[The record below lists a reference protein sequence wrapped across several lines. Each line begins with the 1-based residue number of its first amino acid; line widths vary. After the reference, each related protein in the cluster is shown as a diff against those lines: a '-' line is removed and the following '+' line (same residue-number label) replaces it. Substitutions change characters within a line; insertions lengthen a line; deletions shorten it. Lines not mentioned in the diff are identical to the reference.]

1 LKKLSERLFFYLNGL
16 FAFLMLLSVLAMYIQ
31 PDFWII
37 PSFLALT
44 FPFLLFINLVFLVIY
59 VYYRK
64 KYFLLPLAA
73 IILAY
78 PALTN
83 TFSFNLPVKSADD
96 EFRLMSYNV
105 RLFNLYDWIEDIHA
119 ADEIM
124 AVIKRENPDVLCMQ
138 EFYSNSTER
147 NLIDEIM
154 ETGDFLQYY
163 CPGYENGKSFGS
175 IIFSRFPIVN
185 YGSFQADGS
194 DNTFVFADIEAGD
207 RTLRFYSLHL
217 ASLYLSNS
225 DYDFI
230 DNIADNNRSETV
242 ESLNGILSKMSFAYN
257 KRLSEISA
265 ITRHSNETELPV
277 ILCGDFND
285 VPVSY
290 AYRYFRSDY
299 KDAFKT
305 AGFGIGNTYIRRL
318 VRFRIDYV
326 FYNEPL
332 KAVDFNVIRKKYS
345 DHYPVVVDFG
355 F

>member
-1 LKKLSERLFFYLNGL
+1 
-16 FAFLMLLSVLAMYIQ
+16 MLLSVLALYIK
-31 PDFWII
+31 PDYWIL
-37 PSFLALT
+37 PSFLALV
-44 FPFLLFINLVFLVIY
+44 FPFLLFINLGFLSIY
-59 VYYRK
+59 IYYKK
-64 KYFLLPLAA
+64 KYFLLSLAA
-73 IILAY
+73 LILAY
-78 PALTN
+78 PALRN
-83 TFSFNLPVKSADD
+83 SFSFNLPLKSAED

-105 RLFNLYDWIEDIHA
+105 RLFNLYDWIEDINA
-119 ADEIM
+119 ADEIL
-124 AVIKRENPDVLCMQ
+124 AVIKRENPDVLCIQ
-138 EFYSNSTER
+138 EFYSNSAER
-147 NLIDEIM
+147 DLKDEIM
-154 ETGDFLQYY
+154 EVGGFHQYY

-185 YGSFQADGS
+185 YGSFKADAS
-194 DNTFVFADIEAGD
+194 DNTFVFADIEAGN

-217 ASLYLSNS
+217 ASLYLNSS

-230 DNIADNNRSETV
+230 DNIGDNSRSETV
-242 ESLNGILSKMSFAYN
+242 ENLSEILNKMSRAYK
-257 KRLSEISA
+257 KRLSEISEIA
-265 ITRHSNETELPV
+265 GHSSTSEWPV

-299 KDAFKT
+299 KDAFKS
-305 AGFGIGNTYIRRL
+305 AGFGTGNTYTRRL

-332 KAVDFNVIRKKYS
+332 KAVDFNVIRENYS